1 MQTGKHFQTRRHL
14 RPMRGS
20 HADRRLLRCRP
31 GARPVY
37 EQRADP
43 AHGDLRQWKRFLL
56 CLTTDELARLV
67 AYLGL
72 AETPSG
78 HGSE

>member
-1 MQTGKHFQTRRHL
+1 MQTGKHFQPRRNL

-43 AHGDLRQWKRFLL
+43 RYGDLRQWKRFLL
-56 CLTTDELARLV
+56 CLTTEELARLCP
-67 AYLGL
+67 YFGL
-72 AETPSG
+72 PVTPSG
-78 HGSE
+78 DGS